1 MSRILGVDLPEQKK
15 IGFAL
20 LSIYGVGRNRST
32 QVLKEANVDAEKR
45 TRDLTTIELSRIQ
58 RVLERFR
65 LEGDLRREENDNI
78 DRLIRIQ
85 SYRGKRHQ
93 AKLPSRGQRTRTN
106 GRTARGGGRRR
117 TVGSL
122 TKDQAAKL
130 EAAAKPK

>member
-15 IGFAL
+15 IGFSL

-130 EAAAKPK
+130 ESAAKPK

>member
-15 IGFAL
+15 IGYAL
-20 LSIYGVGRNRST
+20 ISIYGVGRNRAT
-32 QVLKEANVDAEKR
+32 QVLKEANIDSEKR
-45 TRDLTTIELSRIQ
+45 TRDLTTLELSRIQ

-85 SYRGKRHQ
+85 CYRGKRHQ

-130 EAAAKPK
+130 ETPKTK

>member
-15 IGFAL
+15 ILIAL
-20 LSIYGVGRNRST
+20 TSLHGVGRKRSE
-32 QVLKEANVDAEKR
+32 QVLKEANIDPDKR
-45 TRDLTTIELSRIQ
+45 TRDLTSLELSRIQ
-58 RVLERFR
+58 RALDRFR
-65 LEGDLRREENDNI
+65 LEGDLRREVNDNI

-85 SYRGKRHQ
+85 SYRGKRHY

-122 TKDQAAKL
+122 TKEQAAKT
-130 EAAAKPK
+130 EASK